1 MLSEFCPLN
10 HTSRYVA
17 DGFIWYFFSWY
28 MITANIIGIIFSGL
42 CFMVLLKH
50 PRVFASTTRAWFI
63 TLTANDFFILLI
75 AANDM
80 YAEVIFT
87 HSYHVILGNIFG
99 RCTCLI
105 RVITIVCLLWTSN
118 LLQTGLSIERL
129 ASVISPLKTRII
141 FTGRA
146 TRFTISLLITF
157 SCLSGILI
165 TIISSKPTSLNIL
178 IMSND
183 TTFNTTNNI
192 TYSIDYEALVSCE
205 RRNSTELFGDTN
217 ESIDLTK
224 LVYNLDLILFRV
236 IPFITM
242 LISSAVIASLVRH
255 QRRKRNRLTR
265 TSSIIQKRNRSIGY
279 NRENR
284 ASLLLLTMNII
295 TLLTNPLFLLFELF
309 DGEGSEGR
317 TAAKLT
323 GDLCISWTLRQFFN
337 SLIYFGN
344 QNNWILYL
352 AFGARFRIHI
362 INMLMCRND
371 KRRRSYVNKTKQ
383 ATSEIPLDVST
394 HILNIDY
401 PRNNSKTNI
410 LQLTSSDNLLN
421 YVTDDVQ
428 TIQVNENINSKM
440 NNTEIFNISKNLN
453 DRQHFA

>member
-1 MLSEFCPLN
+1 MLSEYCPLN
-10 HTSRYVA
+10 HSSHYVA
-17 DGFIWYFFSWY
+17 NGFIWYFFSWY
-28 MITANIIGIIFSGL
+28 MITSNIIGIIFSSL
-42 CFMVLLKH
+42 CFLVLLKH

-63 TLTANDFFILLI
+63 TLTASDFFILLI

-87 HSYHVILGNIFG
+87 HMYHIILGNIFG
-99 RCTCLI
+99 RYTCLI

-141 FTGRA
+141 FTGRV

-157 SCLSGILI
+157 SCLSGIFI
-165 TIISSKPTSLNIL
+165 TIVSSKPSSSNIF
-178 IMSND
+178 IITND
-183 TTFNTTNNI
+183 NIANHLHNNNTITNY
-192 TYSIDYEALVSCE
+192 TIDYEALVS
-205 RRNSTELFGDTN
+205 S
-217 ESIDLTK
+217 
-224 LVYNLDLILFRV
+224 
-236 IPFITM
+236 
-242 LISSAVIASLVRH
+242 VIASLVRR

-265 TSSIIQKRNRSIGY
+265 ISSIVQKRNRSIGY
-279 NRENR
+279 NRESR

-362 INMLMCRND
+362 VNMLMCRGGRQRKHCPD
-371 KRRRSYVNKTKQ
+371 KPKLTI
-383 ATSEIPLDVST
+383 SEIPLDAST
-394 HILNIDY
+394 HLLNLDY
-401 PRNNSKTNI
+401 PRNSSQNDT
-410 LQLTSSDNLLN
+410 LQLTSSNNMLHCNLDG
-421 YVTDDVQ
+421 V
-428 TIQVNENINSKM
+428 
-440 NNTEIFNISKNLN
+440 
-453 DRQHFA
+453 

>member
-1 MLSEFCPLN
+1 MLSEFCPFN

-28 MITANIIGIIFSGL
+28 MIIANIIGIIFSGL
-42 CFMVLLKH
+42 CFLVLLKH

-63 TLTANDFFILLI
+63 TLTASDFFILLI

-87 HSYHVILGNIFG
+87 HMYHIILGNIFG
-99 RCTCLI
+99 RYTCLI

-141 FTGRA
+141 FTGKV
-146 TRFTISLLITF
+146 TRYTISLLITF

-165 TIISSKPTSLNIL
+165 TIVSSKPSSSNIFM
-178 IMSND
+178 I
-183 TTFNTTNNI
+183 TNNNL
-192 TYSIDYEALVSCE
+192 TNYSIDYEALVSCE
-205 RRNSTELFGDTN
+205 RRNSTELFGNTH

-224 LVYNLDLILFRV
+224 LVYNLDLIVFRV

-242 LISSAVIASLVRH
+242 LISSAVIASLVRY

-265 TSSIIQKRNRSIGY
+265 ISSIIQKRNRSIGY
-279 NRENR
+279 NRESR

-323 GDLCISWTLRQFFN
+323 GDLCISWILRQFFN

-362 INMLMCRND
+362 INMLMCRNRKQTKHYPD
-371 KRRRSYVNKTKQ
+371 KHKLTI
-383 ATSEIPLDVST
+383 SEIPLDAST
-394 HILNIDY
+394 HLLNLDY
-401 PRNNSKTNI
+401 PRNNSQNDA
-410 LQLTSSDNLLN
+410 LQLNSSNNL
-421 YVTDDVQ
+421 
-428 TIQVNENINSKM
+428 IHC
-440 NNTEIFNISKNLN
+440 NLN
-453 DRQHFA
+453 GV

>member
-1 MLSEFCPLN
+1 MLSEFCPFN

-28 MITANIIGIIFSGL
+28 MIIANIIGIIFSGL
-42 CFMVLLKH
+42 CFLVLLKH

-63 TLTANDFFILLI
+63 TLTASDFFILLI

-87 HSYHVILGNIFG
+87 HMYHIILGNIFG
-99 RCTCLI
+99 RYTCLI

-141 FTGRA
+141 FTGKV
-146 TRFTISLLITF
+146 TRYTISLLITF

-165 TIISSKPTSLNIL
+165 TIVSSKPSSSNIFM
-178 IMSND
+178 ITN
-183 TTFNTTNNI
+183 NNI
-192 TYSIDYEALVSCE
+192 TNYSIDYEALVS
-205 RRNSTELFGDTN
+205 S
-217 ESIDLTK
+217 
-224 LVYNLDLILFRV
+224 
-236 IPFITM
+236 
-242 LISSAVIASLVRH
+242 VIASLVRY

-265 TSSIIQKRNRSIGY
+265 ISSIIQKRNRSIGY
-279 NRENR
+279 NRESR

-323 GDLCISWTLRQFFN
+323 GDLCISWILRQFFN

-362 INMLMCRND
+362 INMLMCRNRKQTKHYPD
-371 KRRRSYVNKTKQ
+371 KPKLTI
-383 ATSEIPLDVST
+383 SEIPLDAST
-394 HILNIDY
+394 HLLNLDY
-401 PRNNSKTNI
+401 PRNNSQNDV
-410 LQLTSSDNLLN
+410 LQLNSSNNL
-421 YVTDDVQ
+421 
-428 TIQVNENINSKM
+428 IHC
-440 NNTEIFNISKNLN
+440 NLN
-453 DRQHFA
+453 GV

>member
-1 MLSEFCPLN
+1 MLSEFCPFN

-28 MITANIIGIIFSGL
+28 MIIANIIGIIFSGL
-42 CFMVLLKH
+42 CFLVLLKH

-63 TLTANDFFILLI
+63 TLTASDFFILLI

-87 HSYHVILGNIFG
+87 HMYHIILGNIFG
-99 RCTCLI
+99 RYTCLI

-141 FTGRA
+141 FTGKV
-146 TRFTISLLITF
+146 TRYTISLLITF

-165 TIISSKPTSLNIL
+165 TIVSSKPSSSNIFM
-178 IMSND
+178 ITN
-183 TTFNTTNNI
+183 NNNNNI
-192 TYSIDYEALVSCE
+192 TNYSIDYEALVS
-205 RRNSTELFGDTN
+205 S
-217 ESIDLTK
+217 
-224 LVYNLDLILFRV
+224 
-236 IPFITM
+236 
-242 LISSAVIASLVRH
+242 VIASLVRY

-265 TSSIIQKRNRSIGY
+265 ISSIIQKRNRSIGY
-279 NRENR
+279 NRESR

-323 GDLCISWTLRQFFN
+323 GDLCISWILRQFFN

-362 INMLMCRND
+362 INMLMCRNKKQTKHYPD
-371 KRRRSYVNKTKQ
+371 KPKLTISD
-383 ATSEIPLDVST
+383 IPLDAST
-394 HILNIDY
+394 HLLNLDY
-401 PRNNSKTNI
+401 PRNNSQNDM
-410 LQLTSSDNLLN
+410 LQLNSSNNLIHCHLN
-421 YVTDDVQ
+421 GV
-428 TIQVNENINSKM
+428 
-440 NNTEIFNISKNLN
+440 
-453 DRQHFA
+453 

>member
-1 MLSEFCPLN
+1 MLSEFCPSN

-28 MITANIIGIIFSGL
+28 MITANIVGIIFSGL
-42 CFMVLLKH
+42 CFLVLLKH

-63 TLTANDFFILLI
+63 TLTASDFFILLI

-87 HSYHVILGNIFG
+87 HTYHVILGSIFG

-165 TIISSKPTSLNIL
+165 TIVSSKPTSSNIFM
-178 IMSND
+178 IVSND
-183 TTFNTTNNI
+183 HNNNNNTANNI
-192 TYSIDYEALVSCE
+192 TKYSIDYEALVSCE
-205 RRNSTELFGDTN
+205 RRNSTELFGNTHD
-217 ESIDLTK
+217 SIDLTK
-224 LVYNLDLILFRV
+224 LVYNVDLILFRV

-265 TSSIIQKRNRSIGY
+265 VSSIVQKRNRSIGY
-279 NRENR
+279 NRESR
-284 ASLLLLTMNII
+284 ASLLLLTMNVI

-317 TAAKLT
+317 AAAKLT

-362 INMLMCRND
+362 INMLMCQSG
-371 KRRRSYVNKTKQ
+371 KRKKHCLNKPKLTI
-383 ATSEIPLDVST
+383 SEIPLEVST
-394 HILNIDY
+394 HLINLDY
-401 PRNNSKTNI
+401 QRSSSQNDT
-410 LQLTSSDNLLN
+410 LQLTSSNNMLN
-421 YVTDDVQ
+421 YSSDGV
-428 TIQVNENINSKM
+428 
-440 NNTEIFNISKNLN
+440 
-453 DRQHFA
+453 

>member
-1 MLSEFCPLN
+1 MLSEYCPFN
-10 HTSRYVA
+10 HSSHYVA
-17 DGFIWYFFSWY
+17 NGFIWYFFSWY
-28 MITANIIGIIFSGL
+28 MITSNIIGIIFSSL
-42 CFMVLLKH
+42 CFLVLLKH

-63 TLTANDFFILLI
+63 TLTASDFFILLI

-87 HSYHVILGNIFG
+87 HMYHIILGNIFG
-99 RCTCLI
+99 RYTCLI

-141 FTGRA
+141 FTGRV

-157 SCLSGILI
+157 SCLSGIFI
-165 TIISSKPTSLNIL
+165 TIVSSKPSSSNIF
-178 IMSND
+178 IIAND
-183 TTFNTTNNI
+183 NINNNTITNY
-192 TYSIDYEALVSCE
+192 TIDYEALVSCE
-205 RRNSTELFGDTN
+205 RRNSTELFGNTH

-242 LISSAVIASLVRH
+242 LISSAVIASLVRR

-265 TSSIIQKRNRSIGY
+265 ISSIVQKRNRSIGY
-279 NRENR
+279 NRESR

-362 INMLMCRND
+362 VNMLMCRGGRQRKQCPD
-371 KRRRSYVNKTKQ
+371 KPKLTI
-383 ATSEIPLDVST
+383 SEIPLDAST
-394 HILNIDY
+394 HLLNLDY
-401 PRNNSKTNI
+401 PRNSSQNDT
-410 LQLTSSDNLLN
+410 LQLTSSNNMLHCNLDG
-421 YVTDDVQ
+421 V
-428 TIQVNENINSKM
+428 
-440 NNTEIFNISKNLN
+440 
-453 DRQHFA
+453 